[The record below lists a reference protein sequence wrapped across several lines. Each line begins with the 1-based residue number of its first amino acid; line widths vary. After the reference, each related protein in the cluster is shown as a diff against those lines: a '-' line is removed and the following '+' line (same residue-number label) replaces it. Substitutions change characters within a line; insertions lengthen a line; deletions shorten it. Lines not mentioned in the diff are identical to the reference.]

1 MAISQTT
8 FIKPVLMVLT
18 SYRGIVN
25 GHEISGFYLPELT
38 HPLHVLAEAGVPVA
52 FASIKGGKPP
62 VYGLGDDE
70 INQRYWQDEDFQQQ
84 LNHTLPLAA
93 AKSDDYSAVLF
104 VGGHGTMWDF
114 PDDAAVKTLI
124 RNMFERNKPIAAV
137 CHGPAALVNVKL
149 KNGQYLVKGKRVA
162 AFTDTEEME
171 VGMASTVPFMLEA
184 TLKARGAVHQAAEN
198 WQCNVVT
205 DGVLI
210 TGQNPQSASEVGK
223 ALCQLLL
230 AG

>member
-1 MAISQTT
+1 
-8 FIKPVLMVLT
+8 
-18 SYRGIVN
+18 
-25 GHEISGFYLPELT
+25 
-38 HPLHVLAEAGVPVA
+38 VLAEAGVPVA
-52 FASIKGGKPP
+52 FAYIKGGKPP

-124 RNMFERNKPIAAV
+124 RNLFERNKPIAAV